1 MVPMGYECA
10 GSANRFTV
18 MNCSRFLAVT
28 TAFIAAACAPLAKPA
43 AFEANSSVPDAMPT
57 VVPATVRVIA
67 SEIAQTQVV
76 DAITLTQTKPLP
88 ASQTP
93 APITKSAGGS
103 SARTVTNASYP
114 IFASKN
120 VLY

>member
-1 MVPMGYECA
+1 MGYECA
-10 GSANRFTV
+10 ASANRFTV

-28 TAFIAAACAPLAKPA
+28 AALVAAACTPLAKPA
-43 AFEANSSVPDAMPT
+43 AFKANSSVPDAMPT

-67 SEIAQTQVV
+67 SEIARTQAV
-76 DAITLTQTKPLP
+76 DAIALPQTKTLP

-103 SARTVTNASYP
+103 SARTVTNVSYP
-114 IFASKN
+114 IFASQN

>member
-1 MVPMGYECA
+1 MGCECA
-10 GSANRFTV
+10 ASANRFTV
-18 MNCSRFLAVT
+18 MNWSRFLAVT
-28 TAFIAAACAPLAKPA
+28 AALVAAACAPLAKPS
-43 AFEANSSVPDAMPT
+43 AFEANSLVPDAMPT

-67 SEIAQTQVV
+67 SEIAPTQRVG
-76 DAITLTQTKPLP
+76 AIALPQTKTLP

-93 APITKSAGGS
+93 AAITKSAGGS
-103 SARTVTNASYP
+103 FARTVTNVRYP